1 MSKDETRKKKSI
13 TQKDLRKIRVKKT
26 FIRGL
31 QIFNWKVKLNWK
43 ITLIK
48 EKSKSKEWGSNCKKK
63 KQQKIW
69 LNNEIKSQKNFNKS
83 AKEKTLEN
91 EDQNEKHMRNSNWRT
106 KLKIKLL

>member
-1 MSKDETRKKKSI
+1 MKSEKKKSI

-26 FIRGL
+26 LIRGL

-48 EKSKSKEWGSNCKKK
+48 EKINQKNEGQIEKK

-69 LNNEIKSQKNFNKS
+69 LNNEIKSKKNFNKS
-83 AKEKTLEN
+83 AKEKN
-91 EDQNEKHMRNSNWRT
+91 
-106 KLKIKLL
+106 

>member
-63 KQQKIW
+63 
-69 LNNEIKSQKNFNKS
+69 NNKKFDWI
-83 AKEKTLEN
+83 
-91 EDQNEKHMRNSNWRT
+91 M
-106 KLKIKLL
+106 KLKAKKTSTKVPRKKH